1 MLSRLFWIGLA
12 GIAMI
17 AGMAWQDGI
26 FGWGDDRSR
35 ISVVTDG
42 NSDAVVDRAV
52 ERGFDKMTVMGSGG
66 QEIDVP
72 PETKRAMAEAVGR
85 LIKAETG
92 LAVLRV
98 TDGNAGERQAAQAER
113 DQARAEVERL
123 KAEIK
128 NFEQAARAEQDAV
141 RAQVRAE
148 VRETVRESV
157 REAVRN

>member
-17 AGMAWQDGI
+17 AGMAWQEGI
-26 FGWGDDRSR
+26 FGWGDDRRR
-35 ISVVTDG
+35 ISVVTDR
-42 NSDAVVDRAV
+42 NPDAIVDRAV
-52 ERGFDKMTVMGSGG
+52 ERGFDKMKVVGAGG
-66 QEIDVP
+66 KEIDVP
-72 PETKRAMAEAVGR
+72 PETKRAMAVAVGR
-85 LIKAETG
+85 LVKAETD

-98 TDGNAGERQAAQAER
+98 TDGNPEERESAQAER
-113 DQARAEVERL
+113 DRARAEVERL

-148 VRETVRESV
+148 VRDTVRESV